1 VPAPSEPATLT
12 ITARIK
18 PRSRLSGIEIDGA
31 AVVIRVASPPI
42 EGRANAE
49 AIAIVAAAFGVPK
62 SRVELV
68 AGERSRSKRFRIVA
82 PERTPPGFV
91 P

>member
-1 VPAPSEPATLT
+1 LT

-18 PRSRLSGIEIDGA
+18 PRSRIPGIEIDGTD
-31 AVVIRVASPPI
+31 VVIRVASPPS

-49 AIAIVAAAFGVPK
+49 AVVIVAAAFGVPK

-68 AGERSRSKRFRIVA
+68 AGDRSRRKRFRIVA
-82 PERTPPGFV
+82 PERTPPGFA